1 MVCIMPINMS
11 TFTLKE
17 KIRMVNVEELY
28 IHCDIEKKSLL
39 DIIKFT
45 FSKYGEF
52 TMFGYNN
59 RSSEFWAKKI
69 KKNIY
74 SLNFTLE
81 IIVNELS
88 TSTIVIRPIIG
99 DKMEY
104 TKIYN
109 IIIDMIK
116 SYQPGFSYSRFE

>member
-1 MVCIMPINMS
+1 M
-11 TFTLKE
+11 TTYTLKE

-116 SYQPGFSYSRFE
+116 LYQPGFSYNSFE